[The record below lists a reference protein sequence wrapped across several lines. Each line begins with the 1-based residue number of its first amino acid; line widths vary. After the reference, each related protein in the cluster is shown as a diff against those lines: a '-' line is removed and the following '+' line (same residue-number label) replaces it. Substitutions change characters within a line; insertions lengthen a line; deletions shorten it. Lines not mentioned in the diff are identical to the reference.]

1 MSPMAKTAV
10 NIPPMIR
17 AVLNMIAGK
26 PSTPRSLRAFPV
38 QRNQGAEC
46 MAREISEIEIMGA
59 TTPLSPAAF
68 IKVRLEF
75 GMGSGLLLLMLVC
88 LDRLKCKMVLSV

>member
-1 MSPMAKTAV
+1 
-10 NIPPMIR
+10 
-17 AVLNMIAGK
+17 
-26 PSTPRSLRAFPV
+26 
-38 QRNQGAEC
+38 